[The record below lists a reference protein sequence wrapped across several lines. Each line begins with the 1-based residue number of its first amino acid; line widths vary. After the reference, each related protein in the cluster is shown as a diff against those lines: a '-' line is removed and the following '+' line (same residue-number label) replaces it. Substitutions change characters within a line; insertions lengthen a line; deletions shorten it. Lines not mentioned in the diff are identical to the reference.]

1 MLNIAAV
8 IAFIGKHTSVP
19 IKFALRKLNRHI
31 KDATMKHGMVITY
44 GLVFQ
49 KHVGGNLYIYELLL
63 TV

>member
-49 KHVGGNLYIYELLL
+49 KHVGSNLYIYELLL